1 MGIRLQVPQRIL
13 NEKDRPFFFFCPC
26 LVLTLPYL
34 YLLDKTGN

>member
-13 NEKDRPFFFFCPC
+13 NEKDRPFFFCPC